1 MRQFKL
7 YNSIGKYYDLNSI
20 ESFFHDPEGLGFEN
34 DAEYERIGSQFLRTE
49 SGMKQPEPSGK
60 IRFIDYKTYNEFS
73 KFLQNQ
79 PLRLEYTAAGTYYMN
94 VNVKKIK
101 KTELEAMGLIVEI
114 EFSGLG
120 PWYLD
125 LIKYMEDSSLMG
137 KIYDYEYPYTY
148 ADSTQGII
156 RIDSDSEIESPLKI
170 TAIGPVYNLMYTHYL
185 NGKVIATGKVNY
197 DLPEGHRLQISSQ
210 MPYSIKELDNIGTEV
225 NDLYQCSDFST
236 ERFLWIKKGV
246 NEIFFSHGGSE
257 KIKVVAEALIYYDSV

>member
-79 PLRLEYTAAGTYYMN
+79 PLRLEYTAAGKYYMN

-101 KTELEAMGLIVEI
+101 KTELEGKYTTMNIHILMQTAPRESSGSIV
-114 EFSGLG
+114 
-120 PWYLD
+120 
-125 LIKYMEDSSLMG
+125 
-137 KIYDYEYPYTY
+137 
-148 ADSTQGII
+148 I
-156 RIDSDSEIESPLKI
+156 RR
-170 TAIGPVYNLMYTHYL
+170 L
-185 NGKVIATGKVNY
+185 N
-197 DLPEGHRLQISSQ
+197 PR
-210 MPYSIKELDNIGTEV
+210 
-225 NDLYQCSDFST
+225 
-236 ERFLWIKKGV
+236 
-246 NEIFFSHGGSE
+246 
-257 KIKVVAEALIYYDSV
+257 

>member
-1 MRQFKL
+1 
-7 YNSIGKYYDLNSI
+7 
-20 ESFFHDPEGLGFEN
+20 
-34 DAEYERIGSQFLRTE
+34 
-49 SGMKQPEPSGK
+49 
-60 IRFIDYKTYNEFS
+60 
-73 KFLQNQ
+73 
-79 PLRLEYTAAGTYYMN
+79 
-94 VNVKKIK
+94 
-101 KTELEAMGLIVEI
+101 
-114 EFSGLG
+114 
-120 PWYLD
+120 
-125 LIKYMEDSSLMG
+125 MG

-185 NGKVIATGKVNY
+185 NGEVIATGKVNY

-246 NEIFFSHGGSE
+246 NEIFFSHEGSE

>member
-79 PLRLEYTAAGTYYMN
+79 PLRLEYTAAGKYYMN

-101 KTELEAMGLIVEI
+101 KTELDGEN
-114 EFSGLG
+114 
-120 PWYLD
+120 
-125 LIKYMEDSSLMG
+125 
-137 KIYDYEYPYTY
+137 
-148 ADSTQGII
+148 I
-156 RIDSDSEIESPLKI
+156 RL
-170 TAIGPVYNLMYTHYL
+170 
-185 NGKVIATGKVNY
+185 
-197 DLPEGHRLQISSQ
+197 
-210 MPYSIKELDNIGTEV
+210 
-225 NDLYQCSDFST
+225 
-236 ERFLWIKKGV
+236 
-246 NEIFFSHGGSE
+246 
-257 KIKVVAEALIYYDSV
+257 